1 MKITRI
7 IVKGFQQFQD
17 FDLDLTDPRT
27 GQPLEKVCLIG
38 RNGTGKSTLLRLI
51 DRQLRIPPTA
61 PAKPDLFRDGEMV
74 VCAVKMVADAKYC
87 WVVKDRFGTN
97 RVLTETVEQ
106 TDSWAR
112 FVAGDAGDSPDLF
125 GAALLGGGY
134 LESQYALS
142 GITLQSVQGDLVV
155 YSPPDTTSLLP
166 RGRRMPNA
174 SVDKALKLFAK
185 FPVFN
190 EVGAE
195 QVNAFWNALIYHI
208 KRRDQDW
215 QDYLQRPE
223 NRNKSVAQAEAE
235 FQKLHP
241 EILVEIAAVW
251 NRILAT
257 AGLEFDYQAAK
268 KPVQLSDNLEAYI
281 KVRESG
287 QRLEYNALSSGI
299 RNFIFR
305 LGHIFSLYFGR
316 AVRNGFLLIDEP
328 ENSLFPD
335 FLYDLIDIYL
345 GIVRNT
351 QVFVATHNP
360 IIAAQFRPEERVI
373 LEFDD
378 RYHVKPRRGITPEG
392 DDPNDVLTK
401 DFDVRSIYGPEG
413 LKKWERFLE
422 LRRLVRQTSDAVRK
436 RALIDEY
443 MQIGN
448 AYNFAADAIS
458 PQNA

>member
-1 MKITRI
+1 MKIARI
-7 IVKGFQQFQD
+7 IIKGFQQFQD
-17 FDLDLTDPRT
+17 FDLDLTDPHT
-27 GQPLEKVCLIG
+27 GQPLEKVCFIG

-51 DRQLRIPPTA
+51 CARLQVLLTPPLNARNGADTA
-61 PAKPDLFRDGEMV
+61 KCLVGITTND
-74 VCAVKMVADAKYC
+74 KKY
-87 WVVKDRFGTN
+87 WLAGSLPGVGT
-97 RVLTETVEQ
+97 
-106 TDSWAR
+106 A
-112 FVAGDAGDSPDLF
+112 LF
-125 GAALLGGGY
+125 GSIEESSLWPVLVSGVRPQRGMHGVTRGWSEYVAASLDVQL
-134 LESQYALS
+134 
-142 GITLQSVQGDLVV
+142 TQGDLLID
-155 YSPPDTTSLLP
+155 SPPDATSLLP
-166 RGRRMPNA
+166 AGRHLPDA
-174 SVDKALKLFAK
+174 SVDRALKLLSD
-185 FPVFN
+185 FPVFH
-190 EVGAE
+190 EVSAE
-195 QVNAFWNALIYHI
+195 QVNSFWNVLIYHI
-208 KRRDQDW
+208 KKREQDW
-215 QDYLQRPE
+215 QEYLQQPE
-223 NRNKSVAQAEAE
+223 NRNKSVADVEAE
-235 FQKLHP
+235 FQKSHP
-241 EILVEIAAVW
+241 EILVEIAQLW

-281 KVRESG
+281 KVRKSG

-316 AVRNGFLLIDEP
+316 EIRNGFLLLDEP

-335 FLYDLIDIYL
+335 FLYDLIDIYAQ
-345 GIVRNT
+345 IVGNT
-351 QVFVATHNP
+351 QVFMATHNP

-378 RYHVKPRRGITPEG
+378 SYHVKPRRGVTPEG
-392 DDPNDVLTK
+392 DDPNDVLAK

-422 LRRLVRQTSDAVRK
+422 LRRLVRQTSDSVRK
-436 RALIDEY
+436 RELIDEY